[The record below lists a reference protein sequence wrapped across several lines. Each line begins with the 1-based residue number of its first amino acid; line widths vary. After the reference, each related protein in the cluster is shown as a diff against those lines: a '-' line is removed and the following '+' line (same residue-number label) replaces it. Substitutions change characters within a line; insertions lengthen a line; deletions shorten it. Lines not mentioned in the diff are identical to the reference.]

1 MGTNYYAIKNK
12 ISLRPS
18 SVHIGKSSLGHKFL
32 FRGYSGEEL
41 GIDYEQ
47 LNISSVGDWKKY
59 LYDNE
64 LVILDEYDE
73 IISHKDFFDMVERMQ
88 LNENE
93 DDFKYNGNVNGYRF
107 DFREFS

>member
-41 GIDYEQ
+41 GIDYEK
-47 LNISSVGDWKKY
+47 LNISSVEDWKKY

-73 IISHKDFFDMVERMQ
+73 LISYDDFFDMVERMQ
-88 LNENE
+88 LEENDE
-93 DDFKYNGNVNGYRF
+93 DFKYNGNVNGYRF